1 MSKSRMDDGSHQSS
15 GLLSPDE
22 TACPWKEGGW
32 MPGDQPAGVLSL
44 LISGAISSRKQ
55 FSTHTRTSCCD
66 YERSE

>member
-32 MPGDQPAGVLSL
+32 MPGDQPAGEINRRLQNQRRIVT
-44 LISGAISSRKQ
+44 GGGVQ
-55 FSTHTRTSCCD
+55 NN
-66 YERSE
+66 